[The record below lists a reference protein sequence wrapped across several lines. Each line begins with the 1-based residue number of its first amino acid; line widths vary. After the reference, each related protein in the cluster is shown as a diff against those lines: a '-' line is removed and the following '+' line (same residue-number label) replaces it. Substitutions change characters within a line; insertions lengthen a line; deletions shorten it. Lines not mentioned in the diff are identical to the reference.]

1 MKVKVAQLLLNLE
14 YLINRKKKL
23 VKEYFE
29 MTGFGFW
36 KSVVQKSTWNIW
48 NVIKNEFSR
57 PIFKRNFMLFM
68 GILIA

>member
-29 MTGFGFW
+29 MTGFGF
-36 KSVVQKSTWNIW
+36 
-48 NVIKNEFSR
+48 
-57 PIFKRNFMLFM
+57 
-68 GILIA
+68 